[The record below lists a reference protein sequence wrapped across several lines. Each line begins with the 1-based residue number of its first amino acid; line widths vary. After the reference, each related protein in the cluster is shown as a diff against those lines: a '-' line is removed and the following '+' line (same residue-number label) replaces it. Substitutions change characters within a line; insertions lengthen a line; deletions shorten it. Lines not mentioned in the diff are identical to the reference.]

1 MLTII
6 DLLRKKLVNSWGK
19 TVSRQKTEVAPGS
32 FFFLQGNQLTHQLQ
46 LQYLLL
52 SPGFKLERV
61 YKISLHTKIQPGNIV
76 TTFKNNYKFL

>member
-32 FFFLQGNQLTHQLQ
+32 FI
-46 LQYLLL
+46 LL
-52 SPGFKLERV
+52 SPRKPTNSPV
-61 YKISLHTKIQPGNIV
+61 TASVSVAQPW
-76 TTFKNNYKFL
+76 F

>member
-32 FFFLQGNQLTHQLQ
+32 FFF
-46 LQYLLL
+46 
-52 SPGFKLERV
+52 SPRKPTNSPV
-61 YKISLHTKIQPGNIV
+61 TASVSVAQPW
-76 TTFKNNYKFL
+76 F